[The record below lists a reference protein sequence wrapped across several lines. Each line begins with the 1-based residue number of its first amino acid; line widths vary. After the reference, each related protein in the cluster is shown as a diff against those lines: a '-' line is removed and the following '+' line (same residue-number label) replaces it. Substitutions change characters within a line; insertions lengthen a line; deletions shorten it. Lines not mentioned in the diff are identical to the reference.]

1 MLRGDTERDSSSVT
15 QAVKHGYERVKSGS
29 NGEENGRI
37 RPPADNGSPHEIP
50 KEDAFEILKNRRR
63 RDILHYLKQN
73 GSEAQVGEMAKQ
85 IAAWENDIHVDAV
98 TSKQR
103 KRLYTA
109 LYQSHLPKMDDVGI
123 LEYNQRRGTVE
134 LTDEGAELD
143 VYLEFVPGNDINW
156 SQYYLALT
164 AISTALVAVQYVGL
178 YPFTVSNTTVTAI
191 ILTAFC
197 VSAFVHF
204 YQNSGNK
211 IGSSGPPPSANGKG
225 KTNGEMSGGER
236 E

>member
-1 MLRGDTERDSSSVT
+1 MNSQSVT
-15 QAVKHGYERVKSGS
+15 EAVKNGYEKVKPSS
-29 NGEENGRI
+29 NGEANGRMKPPVENG
-37 RPPADNGSPHEIP
+37 AAHEIP

-63 RDILHYLKQN
+63 RDILHYLEQN
-73 GSEAQVGEMAKQ
+73 GSEAQVGGMAKQ
-85 IAAWENDIHVDAV
+85 IAAWENGIDVDSV

-123 LEYNQRRGTVE
+123 LEYDQRRGTVK

-164 AISTALVAVQYVGL
+164 AISTALVLAQYFGV
-178 YPFTVSNTTVTAI
+178 YPFTVSNTTVTAVV
-191 ILTAFC
+191 LTAFG
-197 VSAFVHF
+197 VSAFVHV

-211 IGSSGPPPSANGKG
+211 IGSPGPPPTADGRE
-225 KTNGEMSGGER
+225 NGEISGSEKG
-236 E
+236 

>member
-1 MLRGDTERDSSSVT
+1 MLRGDTEENSSVT
-15 QAVKHGYERVKSGS
+15 EAVKNGYERVKPGS
-29 NGEENGRI
+29 NGEANGRMK
-37 RPPADNGSPHEIP
+37 PPSENGSPHEIP

-85 IAAWENDIHVDAV
+85 IAAWENDIHVDSV

-123 LEYNQRRGTVE
+123 LEYNQRRGTVN
-134 LTDEGAELD
+134 LTEEGAELD

-164 AISTALVAVQYVGL
+164 AVSTALVIAHYLGI
-178 YPFTVSNTTVTAI
+178 YPFTVSSTTITAVV
-191 ILTAFC
+191 LTAFG
-197 VSAFVHF
+197 VSAFVHV

-211 IGSSGPPPSANGKG
+211 IGSEGPPPTADARG
-225 KTNGEMSGGER
+225 NGEMSGGEN

>member
-1 MLRGDTERDSSSVT
+1 MKPGTD
-15 QAVKHGYERVKSGS
+15 AGG
-29 NGEENGRI
+29 NGRI
-37 RPPADNGSPHEIP
+37 EPPSENGSAHEIP

-73 GSEAQVGEMAKQ
+73 GSEANVGEMAKQ
-85 IAAWENDIHVDAV
+85 IAAWENDVSVDAV

-123 LEYNQRRGTVE
+123 LEYDQRRGTVN
-134 LTDEGAELD
+134 LTEEGAELD

-156 SQYYLALT
+156 PQYYIALT
-164 AISTALVAVQYVGL
+164 AISSALVLVHYMGV
-178 YPFTVSNTTVTAI
+178 YPFTMSSTTVTAT
-191 ILTAFC
+191 ILTAFG
-197 VSAFVHF
+197 VSAFVHV

-211 IGSSGPPPSANGKG
+211 IGSSGPPPTADGKE
-225 KTNGEMSGGER
+225 KENGEMSRGGHE
-236 E
+236 